1 MVIAMPL
8 TRRIEAENF
17 IVFGLDYM
25 NYNGLNTGKY
35 LLFLVYLMKNNLKE
49 DKHGTSKGLFYDI

>member
-1 MVIAMPL
+1 MLFRSKVQVILRGVLDMVIAMPL

-35 LLFLVYLMKNNLKE
+35 LLFLV
-49 DKHGTSKGLFYDI
+49 

>member
-35 LLFLVYLMKNNLKE
+35 LIFLLYLMKNNL
-49 DKHGTSKGLFYDI
+49 